1 MGSRCEVGCKNC
13 LVKVGAEK
21 PYKQISRYVYLD
33 SLLVLH
39 SICFG
44 ICVSRVAKGWR
55 ARRVARRG
63 RPQAEGGRAGQR
75 SLRKGKRGHLS
86 SRCLLAAVVP
96 EVLEAK

>member
-21 PYKQISRYVYLD
+21 PYKQISRCVYLD

-39 SICFG
+39 SVCFG
-44 ICVSRVAKGWR
+44 ICVSRVAKGWSSR
-55 ARRVARRG
+55 GVARCG
-63 RPQAEGGRAGQR
+63 RPQEEGGRAGQR
-75 SLRKGKRGHLS
+75 SLGKSMLGHPS

-96 EVLEAK
+96 EVLEAQ